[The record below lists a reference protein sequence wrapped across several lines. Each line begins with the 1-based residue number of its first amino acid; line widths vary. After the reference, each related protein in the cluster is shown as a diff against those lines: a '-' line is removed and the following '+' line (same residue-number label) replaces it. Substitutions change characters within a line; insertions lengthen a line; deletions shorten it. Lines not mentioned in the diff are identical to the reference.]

1 MGFKSAI
8 CKIFKIKAS
17 NIADAIDKLATP
29 EEKLNYAEKQLNVE
43 RDKVIKDAE
52 KVEKSRIKAEAN
64 YKLKLKQVEMYD
76 NKLKELIKG
85 GHNEAAKSIFSKY
98 ETLKSAAEV
107 LKTNYDKSVENE
119 SKAKIA
125 VESIDSRIE
134 MARAKIDNLRIM
146 KETQELT
153 ESIDPTVCMG
163 DITKF
168 LTEVE
173 DFINDQK
180 WNIEAKQ
187 EVSSWVKPKESEL
200 GLDQLSLE
208 KGEVESRFDAY
219 VNSVNKSTKKGK

>member
-8 CKIFKIKAS
+8 CKIFKIKAN
-17 NIADAIDKLATP
+17 NIANAIDKLATP

-43 RDKVIKDAE
+43 RDKVISDAW

-64 YKLKLKQVEMYD
+64 YNLKTKQVEMYD
-76 NKLKELIKG
+76 NKLKELIKDG
-85 GHNEAAKSIFSKY
+85 KKDAAKSIFSKY
-98 ETLKSAAEV
+98 ETLKNAAETFKV
-107 LKTNYDKSVENE
+107 NYEKALENE
-119 SKAKIA
+119 SKAKLA
-125 VESIDSRIE
+125 VQSIDSRIE
-134 MARAKIDNLRIM
+134 MARARIENLRIM

-153 ESIDPTVCMG
+153 EAVDPTVCMG

-187 EVSSWVKPKESEL
+187 EVSSWIKPKEAEL
-200 GLDQLSLE
+200 GLDPLSME
-208 KGEVESRFDAY
+208 KGEVDSRFDAY
-219 VNSVNKSTKKGK
+219 VNSVNKGSKKGK